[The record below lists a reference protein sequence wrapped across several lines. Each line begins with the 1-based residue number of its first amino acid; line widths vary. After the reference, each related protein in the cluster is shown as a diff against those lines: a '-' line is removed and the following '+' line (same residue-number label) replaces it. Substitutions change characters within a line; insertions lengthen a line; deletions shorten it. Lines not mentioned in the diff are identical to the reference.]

1 MATAKTKS
9 VWFCKE
15 CGNESPKWMGRCP
28 ACGEWNTM
36 VEETVA
42 TGKKMT
48 AVTVPGASHKP
59 LKLSEIDS
67 AREQRISLNNAE
79 VDRILG
85 GGLVEGS
92 LVLIGGEPG
101 IGKSTLSLQIPLN
114 CPALKT
120 LYVTG
125 EESARQVKLRASRIG
140 GDDSGCMIYSET
152 LMENI
157 LEQARAMMPDL
168 MVVDSVQTMFS
179 QNVESSPGSVTQIKE
194 TASMLLRFAKETGVP
209 VILIGHITKEGSIAG
224 PKILEHIVDVVLQFE
239 GDNRGTYRLLR
250 SIKNRFGS
258 TSELAV
264 FEMTGKGLRE
274 VSNPSEMLI
283 PMHEEGLSG
292 VAVSA
297 MLDGTRPFL
306 IEVQSLVSSAAY
318 GTPQRSATGFDVRRL
333 NMLLAVLEKR
343 AGFKLG
349 VKDVFL
355 NMAGGL
361 KVSDPACD
369 LAVISAVL
377 SSNFDFAIPSD
388 ICFAGEIGLSGE
400 VRPVAQT
407 DRRIIEAAR
416 LGFKKIYVSSYSS
429 LEGVGNAAIEVVK
442 VLFFLFFAFC
452 EYGGATS
459 TPLDTSLL
467 FLFAFSCLSCH
478 SRTSHDVTHKHLSD
492 CYHLAFCRSFLVLEQ
507 CDVLVYLLCSTCLV
521 SLPFLLRSMRRY
533 NSVFVALAFFYF
545 STARCF

>member
-1 MATAKTKS
+1 M
-9 VWFCKE
+9 
-15 CGNESPKWMGRCP
+15 
-28 ACGEWNTM
+28 
-36 VEETVA
+36 A
-42 TGKKMT
+42 TGKK
-48 AVTVPGASHKP
+48 AASASVSVPGSGHKP
-59 LKLSEIDS
+59 MPLAEIDS
-67 AREQRISLNNAE
+67 NLENRISLNNAE

-101 IGKSTLSLQIPLN
+101 IGKSTLSLQLPLN

-125 EESARQVKLRASRIG
+125 EESAKQVKLRAARIG

-157 LEQARAMMPDL
+157 LAEARAMMPDL

-239 GDNRGTYRLLR
+239 GDNRGAYRLLR

-274 VSNPSEMLI
+274 VSNPSEMLV
-283 PMHEEGLSG
+283 PMHENGLSG

-297 MLDGTRPFL
+297 VLDGTRPFL
-306 IEVQSLVSSAAY
+306 IEVQSLVSTAAY

-349 VKDVFL
+349 IKDVFL

-361 KVSDPACD
+361 KVTDPACD
-369 LAVISAVL
+369 LAVVCAVL

-388 ICFAGEIGLSGE
+388 ICFAGEVGLSGE
-400 VRPVAQT
+400 IRPVAQT
-407 DRRIIEAAR
+407 DRRVIEAAR
-416 LGFKKIYVSSYSS
+416 LGYKKIYVSGFSS
-429 LEGVGNAAIEVVK
+429 IEMIPEGIEVVK
-442 VLFFLFFAFC
+442 V
-452 EYGGATS
+452 
-459 TPLDTSLL
+459 
-467 FLFAFSCLSCH
+467 
-478 SRTSHDVTHKHLSD
+478 SD
-492 CYHLAFCRSFLVLEQ
+492 IPALCRSLFKG
-507 CDVLVYLLCSTCLV
+507 
-521 SLPFLLRSMRRY
+521 
-533 NSVFVALAFFYF
+533 N
-545 STARCF
+545 

>member
-1 MATAKTKS
+1 MAPVKTKS
-9 VWFCKE
+9 VWFCKA

-42 TGKKMT
+42 TGKKT
-48 AVTVPGASHKP
+48 SAQQISVPGSGHKP
-59 LKLSEIDS
+59 MPLAHIDS
-67 AREQRISLNNAE
+67 SVENRMTLNNGE
-79 VDRILG
+79 VDRVLG

-114 CPALKT
+114 CPQLKT

-125 EESARQVKLRASRIG
+125 EESAKQVKLRAARIG
-140 GDDSGCMIYSET
+140 GDDSNCLIYSET
-152 LMENI
+152 LMENVI
-157 LEQARAMMPDL
+157 AEAKAIMPDL

-194 TASMLLRFAKETGVP
+194 TAAMLLRFAKETGVP

-274 VSNPSEMLI
+274 VSNPSEMLV

-306 IEVQSLVSSAAY
+306 IEVQSLVSTAAY

-369 LAVISAVL
+369 LAVVSAVL

-388 ICFAGEIGLSGE
+388 ICFAGEVGLSGE
-400 VRPVAQT
+400 IRPVAQT
-407 DRRIIEAAR
+407 DRRIIEAER
-416 LGFKKIYVSSYSS
+416 LGFRRIYVSAFSS
-429 LEGVGNAAIEVVK
+429 LDGVDTDRNIEIVK
-442 VLFFLFFAFC
+442 VGDIPAL
-452 EYGGATS
+452 
-459 TPLDTSLL
+459 
-467 FLFAFSCLSCH
+467 
-478 SRTSHDVTHKHLSD
+478 
-492 CYHLAFCRSFLVLEQ
+492 CRSLFKG
-507 CDVLVYLLCSTCLV
+507 
-521 SLPFLLRSMRRY
+521 
-533 NSVFVALAFFYF
+533 N
-545 STARCF
+545 

>member
-1 MATAKTKS
+1 
-9 VWFCKE
+9 
-15 CGNESPKWMGRCP
+15 
-28 ACGEWNTM
+28 M

-42 TGKKMT
+42 TGKKQSSQ
-48 AVTVPGASHKP
+48 VVSVPGASRKP
-59 LKLSEIDS
+59 MPLSEIDS
-67 AREQRISLNNAE
+67 THEQRISLCNAE

-114 CPALKT
+114 CPNLKT

-125 EESARQVKLRASRIG
+125 EESDKQVKLRAARIG

-157 LEQARAMMPDL
+157 IAEARSMKPDL

-194 TASMLLRFAKETGVP
+194 TAAMLLRFAKETGVP

-306 IEVQSLVSSAAY
+306 IEVQSLVSTAAY

-343 AGFKLG
+343 AGFKLS

-369 LAVISAVL
+369 LAVITAVL
-377 SSNFDFAIPSD
+377 SSDFDFAIPSD
-388 ICFAGEIGLSGE
+388 VCFAGEIGLSGE

-407 DRRIIEAAR
+407 DRRIVEAAR
-416 LGFKKIYVSSYSS
+416 LGFKKIYVSSFSS
-429 LEGVGNAAIEVVK
+429 LEGADCRNIEVVK
-442 VLFFLFFAFC
+442 VA
-452 EYGGATS
+452 
-459 TPLDTSLL
+459 
-467 FLFAFSCLSCH
+467 
-478 SRTSHDVTHKHLSD
+478 DVSAL
-492 CYHLAFCRSFLVLEQ
+492 CRSLFKG
-507 CDVLVYLLCSTCLV
+507 
-521 SLPFLLRSMRRY
+521 
-533 NSVFVALAFFYF
+533 N
-545 STARCF
+545 

>member
-1 MATAKTKS
+1 MPAVKTKT
-9 VWFCKE
+9 VWFCKS

-42 TGKKMT
+42 TGKK
-48 AVTVPGASHKP
+48 ASVADRVPGAGQKP
-59 LKLSEIDS
+59 MPLSEIDS
-67 AREQRISLNNAE
+67 SVENRISLNNDE

-114 CPALKT
+114 CPNLKT

-140 GDDSGCMIYSET
+140 GDDANCLIYSET

-157 LEQARAMMPDL
+157 IAEAKSIMPDL

-194 TASMLLRFAKETGVP
+194 TAAMLLRFAKETGVP

-239 GDNRGTYRLLR
+239 GDNRGAYRLLR

-306 IEVQSLVSSAAY
+306 IEVQSLVSTAAY

-343 AGFKLG
+343 AGFKLSI
-349 VKDVFL
+349 KDVFL

-369 LAVISAVL
+369 LAVIAAVL
-377 SSNFDFAIPSD
+377 SSNFDFAVPSD
-388 ICFAGEIGLSGE
+388 VCFAGEIGLSGE
-400 VRPVAQT
+400 IRPVAQT

-416 LGFKKIYVSSYSS
+416 LGFKRIFVSSFTALDG
-429 LEGVGNAAIEVVK
+429 LEEQGVKGIEVVK
-442 VLFFLFFAFC
+442 VADVPALCRALFKA
-452 EYGGATS
+452 
-459 TPLDTSLL
+459 D
-467 FLFAFSCLSCH
+467 
-478 SRTSHDVTHKHLSD
+478 
-492 CYHLAFCRSFLVLEQ
+492 
-507 CDVLVYLLCSTCLV
+507 
-521 SLPFLLRSMRRY
+521 
-533 NSVFVALAFFYF
+533 
-545 STARCF
+545 

>member
-1 MATAKTKS
+1 
-9 VWFCKE
+9 
-15 CGNESPKWMGRCP
+15 
-28 ACGEWNTM
+28 M

-42 TGKKMT
+42 TGKKT
-48 AVTVPGASHKP
+48 GVQSVAVPGASHKP
-59 LKLSEIDS
+59 MPLAEIDS
-67 AREQRISLNNAE
+67 TNENRISLNNAE

-114 CPALKT
+114 CPSLKT

-125 EESARQVKLRASRIG
+125 EESARQVKLRAARIG
-140 GDDSGCMIYSET
+140 GDDSGCLIYSET

-157 LEQARAMMPDL
+157 IAEVRSIMPDL
-168 MVVDSVQTMFS
+168 MVVDSVQTMYS

-194 TASMLLRFAKETGVP
+194 TAAMLLRFAKETGVP

-224 PKILEHIVDVVLQFE
+224 PKVLEHIVDVVLQFE
-239 GDNRGTYRLLR
+239 GDNRGSYRLLR

-306 IEVQSLVSSAAY
+306 IEVQALVSTAAY

-349 VKDVFL
+349 IKDVFL

-369 LAVISAVL
+369 LAVVAAVL
-377 SSNFDFAIPSD
+377 SSNFDFAVPSD
-388 ICFAGEIGLSGE
+388 VCFAGEVGLSGE

-416 LGFKKIYVSSYSS
+416 LGFRKIYVSNFSS
-429 LEGVGNAAIEVVK
+429 LENVPDNIEVVK
-442 VLFFLFFAFC
+442 V
-452 EYGGATS
+452 
-459 TPLDTSLL
+459 
-467 FLFAFSCLSCH
+467 
-478 SRTSHDVTHKHLSD
+478 SD
-492 CYHLAFCRSFLVLEQ
+492 IPALCRSLFT
-507 CDVLVYLLCSTCLV
+507 S
-521 SLPFLLRSMRRY
+521 
-533 NSVFVALAFFYF
+533 
-545 STARCF
+545 

>member
-1 MATAKTKS
+1 MATVKKKT
-9 VWFCKE
+9 VWFCTS

-42 TGKKMT
+42 TGKEKRHSSHI
-48 AVTVPGASHKP
+48 PGASHTPTP
-59 LKLSEIDS
+59 LTEINN
-67 AREQRISLNNAE
+67 EQESRISLNNAE

-101 IGKSTLSLQIPLN
+101 IGKSTLSLQIPLQ
-114 CPALKT
+114 CPELKT

-125 EESARQVKLRASRIG
+125 EESEKQVKLRASRIG
-140 GDDSGCMIYSET
+140 GNGSNCLIYSET
-152 LMENI
+152 L
-157 LEQARAMMPDL
+157 LERIIDEVSKIMPDL
-168 MVVDSVQTMFS
+168 MVVDSVQTMYS
-179 QNVESSPGSVTQIKE
+179 EGVDASPGSVSQIKE
-194 TASMLLRFAKETGVP
+194 TAARLLRFSKETGVP
-209 VILIGHITKEGSIAG
+209 VLLIGHITKEGSIAG

-283 PMHEEGLSG
+283 PMHGEGLSG
-292 VAVSA
+292 IAVSA
-297 MLDGTRPFL
+297 MIDGTRPFL

-343 AGFKLG
+343 AGFKLN

-355 NMAGGL
+355 NMAGGM

-369 LAVISAVL
+369 LAIICAVL
-377 SSNFDFAIPSD
+377 SSNFDFAIPAD
-388 ICFAGEIGLSGE
+388 TCFAGEIGLSGE
-400 VRPVAQT
+400 IRPVAQT
-407 DRRIIEAAR
+407 DRRIIEASR
-416 LGFKKIYVSSYSS
+416 LGFKRIFISSFASPEN
-429 LEGVGNAAIEVVK
+429 LPEGIEVVK
-442 VLFFLFFAFC
+442 VADVPSLCRVLF
-452 EYGGATS
+452 
-459 TPLDTSLL
+459 
-467 FLFAFSCLSCH
+467 
-478 SRTSHDVTHKHLSD
+478 K
-492 CYHLAFCRSFLVLEQ
+492 
-507 CDVLVYLLCSTCLV
+507 
-521 SLPFLLRSMRRY
+521 
-533 NSVFVALAFFYF
+533 
-545 STARCF
+545 

>member
-1 MATAKTKS
+1 MATVKTKS
-9 VWFCKE
+9 VWFCKA
-15 CGNESPKWMGRCP
+15 CGNESSKWMGRCP

-42 TGKKMT
+42 TGKKSSSQSIS
-48 AVTVPGASHKP
+48 VPGAAQKP
-59 LKLSEIDS
+59 MPLAEIDS
-67 AREQRISLNNAE
+67 THEQRISLNNAE
-79 VDRILG
+79 VNRILG
-85 GGLVEGS
+85 GGMVQGS

-101 IGKSTLSLQIPLN
+101 IGKSTLSLQIPLH
-114 CPALKT
+114 CPDLKT

-125 EESARQVKLRASRIG
+125 EESARQVKLRAGRIG
-140 GDDSGCMIYSET
+140 GDDSNCLIYSET

-157 LEQARAMMPDL
+157 LNEARKIMPDL

-194 TASMLLRFAKETGVP
+194 TAAMLLRFAKETGVP

-224 PKILEHIVDVVLQFE
+224 PKVLEHIVDVVLQFE

-306 IEVQSLVSSAAY
+306 IEVQSLVSTAAY

-361 KVSDPACD
+361 KVNDPACD
-369 LAVISAVL
+369 LAVICAVL
-377 SSNFDFAIPSD
+377 SSNFDFAISSD
-388 ICFAGEIGLSGE
+388 ICFAGEVGLSGE
-400 VRPVAQT
+400 IRPVAQT
-407 DRRIIEAAR
+407 DRRVIEAAR
-416 LGFKKIYVSSYSS
+416 LGFKKIYVSAYSS
-429 LEGVGNAAIEVVK
+429 LEGVDQQSIEVVK
-442 VLFFLFFAFC
+442 VA
-452 EYGGATS
+452 
-459 TPLDTSLL
+459 
-467 FLFAFSCLSCH
+467 
-478 SRTSHDVTHKHLSD
+478 DVPAL
-492 CYHLAFCRSFLVLEQ
+492 CRSLFKG
-507 CDVLVYLLCSTCLV
+507 
-521 SLPFLLRSMRRY
+521 
-533 NSVFVALAFFYF
+533 N
-545 STARCF
+545 

>member
-1 MATAKTKS
+1 MPAVKTKT
-9 VWFCKE
+9 VWFCKS

-42 TGKKMT
+42 TGKK
-48 AVTVPGASHKP
+48 ASVADRVPGAGQKP
-59 LKLSEIDS
+59 LPLSEIDS
-67 AREQRISLNNAE
+67 SVENRISLNNDE

-114 CPALKT
+114 CPNLKT

-140 GDDSGCMIYSET
+140 GDDANCLIYSET

-157 LEQARAMMPDL
+157 IAEAKAIMPDL

-194 TASMLLRFAKETGVP
+194 AAAMLLRFAKETGVP

-239 GDNRGTYRLLR
+239 GDNRGAYRLLR

-306 IEVQSLVSSAAY
+306 IEVQSLVSTAAY

-343 AGFKLG
+343 AGFKLSI
-349 VKDVFL
+349 KDVFL

-369 LAVISAVL
+369 LAVIAAVL

-388 ICFAGEIGLSGE
+388 VCFAGEIGLSGE
-400 VRPVAQT
+400 IRPVAQT

-416 LGFKKIYVSSYSS
+416 LGFKRVFVSSFTA
-429 LEGVGNAAIEVVK
+429 LDGLQEQGVKGIEVVK
-442 VLFFLFFAFC
+442 VADVPALCRALFKA
-452 EYGGATS
+452 
-459 TPLDTSLL
+459 D
-467 FLFAFSCLSCH
+467 
-478 SRTSHDVTHKHLSD
+478 
-492 CYHLAFCRSFLVLEQ
+492 
-507 CDVLVYLLCSTCLV
+507 
-521 SLPFLLRSMRRY
+521 
-533 NSVFVALAFFYF
+533 
-545 STARCF
+545 